1 MTRTCTGRNRTDMD
15 GRPHQRRCHLA
26 VGEGAVPVMAGRMAQ
41 NLVDV
46 LQENG
51 YPQGTVGHRQ
61 LRSADGEG
69 ISELRS
75 EPDRCLAPAIS
86 AARAG
91 DQAPD
96 EIELRKREQEFFP
109 TK

>member
-1 MTRTCTGRNRTDMD
+1 MD

-109 TK
+109 TKTDDRIQ